1 MNQLPHSDRRSR
13 RWLGVAPRLPLT
25 ALRRV
30 EVFSTEDT
38 SAQLTWRRLP
48 QGELVATID
57 GNDTSLGDASTPGA
71 AEVDGLLPDSQAP
84 VELHIEDDLIASC
97 TLATQPSLEGPAL
110 SRIATINDLHLGEPG
125 FGLVKRMRDHSGHAD
140 EYPLRCAKA
149 AVREATA
156 WGAELLVIKGDITH
170 EGRPEEWEILDE
182 LLDDIDI
189 PVIAIPGNHDTVG
202 KRLSVDATDALR
214 SRGLFTDEIQ
224 TADVAGARIVV
235 ADSTVPG
242 RSFGRLRSRLDA
254 LRSAVDVD
262 TPALVFTHHHLE
274 ATSVPWFWPLGI
286 QRHNCRPVLDQMLE
300 ANPDLLVSSGHTH
313 RNRARRHGTAVV
325 TEVSST
331 KDHPG
336 VWAGYVVHESG
347 VRQVLRRVADT
358 DCISW
363 TDRTHAAVGG
373 IWGRWSPGRLDDRS
387 LTQRWTRSRRAQEP
401 ASTRRASATSAVS

>member
-1 MNQLPHSDRRSR
+1 M
-13 RWLGVAPRLPLT
+13 APRLPLT
-25 ALRRV
+25 ALRPV

-48 QGELVATID
+48 DGELAATVD
-57 GNDTSLGDASTPGA
+57 GTTTSLGDAGRPGA
-71 AEVDGLLPDSQAP
+71 ADVSGLSPDSQAP
-84 VELHIEDDLIASC
+84 VELHVDDDLIASC
-97 TLATQPSLEGPAL
+97 TLATQPSLDGPVL
-110 SRIATINDLHLGEPG
+110 SRIATISDLHLGEPG
-125 FGLVKRMRDHSGHAD
+125 FGLVKRMRDHSDHTD
-140 EYPLRCAKA
+140 DYPLRCAKA

-156 WGAELLVIKGDITH
+156 WGAELLVVKGDIT
-170 EGRPEEWEILDE
+170 EAGRPEEWELLDE

-202 KRLSVDATDALR
+202 KRRSVDATDALR
-214 SRGLFTDEIQ
+214 SRGLFADEIQ
-224 TADVAGARIVV
+224 TADVAGARVVV

-254 LRSAVDVD
+254 LCSAIDVD

-274 ATSVPWFWPLGI
+274 ATPLPWFWPLGI
-286 QRHNCRPVLDQMLE
+286 QRYDARPVLDRMLE

-336 VWAGYVVHESG
+336 VWAGYVVHATG
-347 VRQVLRRVADT
+347 VRQVLRRVADA

-373 IWGRWSPGRLDDRS
+373 IWGRWSPGGLADRS
-387 LTQRWTRSRRAQEP
+387 LTQRWTRPSRVQEP
-401 ASTRRASATSAVS
+401 VRTRRASATSSVS